1 MCKLTSMERPCSLK
15 FKYSDTKIRC
25 EEELIG
31 KNSVIP
37 WINDNINISI
47 TFIKINSKVVNL
59 LAMQN
64 AYQVCKK

>member
-37 WINDNINISI
+37 CINDNSNISI
-47 TFIKINSKVVNL
+47 TFI
-59 LAMQN
+59 
-64 AYQVCKK
+64 